1 MPDIDIHEGLLS
13 QADTFYAIPNG
24 DRERF
29 VRDWKPYTV
38 QKGDHITQI
47 GQVENYFYYV
57 HDGVLRGYTVHE
69 GNDVSVGFTYHGDF
83 SGVFDSFLD
92 RSVSWF
98 GIQALTE
105 CRLLRI
111 SYQDMNRL
119 YDDSHSAERWGR
131 IFTSEMLIRMAKR
144 QLEVRSYTAE
154 EKLARLEKDSPHIF
168 QYVPLK
174 HLASYLGMT
183 PETLSRLRNRR

>member
-1 MPDIDIHEGLLS
+1 MLE
-13 QADTFYAIPNG
+13 QADSFFPIPSV
-24 DRERF
+24 DRGRF
-29 VRDWKPYTV
+29 IRDWKPCSIS
-38 QKGDHITQI
+38 KGEHITRI
-47 GQVENYFYYV
+47 GQVEDYFYYV
-57 HDGVLRGYTVHE
+57 HQGVLRGYTIHE

-98 GIQALTE
+98 GIQALTQ
-105 CRLLRI
+105 CSMLRI
-111 SYQDMNRL
+111 SYSDMMKL

-154 EKLARLEKDSPHIF
+154 EKLERLEKNSPQIF
-168 QYVPLK
+168 QHIPLK

-183 PETLSRLRNRR
+183 PETLSRLRNKRP